1 MENQSLSVEVVIA
14 AYQREI
20 AALHARAIVA
30 EVGLQQA
37 LSEAAVL
44 RLSLETQATTTPE
57 PEPVVDAYAVTVEP

>member
-37 LSEAAVL
+37 LSEAAEL
-44 RLSLETQATTTPE
+44 RAMLAKREADLDDDHS
-57 PEPVVDAYAVTVEP
+57 

>member
-37 LSEAAVL
+37 LSEVAEL
-44 RLSLETQATTTPE
+44 RAMLAKREADLDDDHS
-57 PEPVVDAYAVTVEP
+57 